1 MDAAREYTEVVD
13 VEARMAMCRWVRWC
27 VLAAIGSAG
36 CFSEGDITPATT
48 DTPTES
54 SGPRAE
60 TGSSTDAPDE
70 ESSSGNGSSGVQGDT
85 GSTSGIAETSTT
97 SAESSSSS
105 ESSSESTS
113 STTDIPGS
121 TTTDITDSDPSVGT
135 ASSDPSMS
143 SEVGSEVS
151 GGPSFDVGGEDSSFI
166 VVVDLSD
173 GANGCD
179 PFEQDCPRGEKCMPW
194 ADDGGDE
201 LNANR
206 CTPIA
211 PLTGSV
217 GDPCTVEGSATSGI
231 DDCELGAMCWHV
243 DPDTNTGVCIALCQ
257 GNESNPVCADPQT
270 QCVIANDGV
279 LTVCLPTCDPLLQ
292 DCTDDDACTAV
303 NDFFACFPDGSDV
316 LGAFGDPCE
325 SFDGCDPGLF
335 CAAAF
340 SVPSCVGGGGCCSS
354 FCDLNA
360 GDPDAQ
366 CPGQAGG
373 QSCLP
378 WYAEGQA
385 PPGDE
390 DIGACAIP

>member
-1 MDAAREYTEVVD
+1 MNGSRKYTEVVD
-13 VEARMAMCRWVRWC
+13 IRWVQWSL
-27 VLAAIGSAG
+27 LAAIGSAG
-36 CFSEGDITPATT
+36 CFSEGDVTPATT
-48 DTPTES
+48 DSPTES

-60 TGSSTDAPDE
+60 TSSSTDAPDA
-70 ESSSGNGSSGVQGDT
+70 SSSSEGNGSSGVHGDT
-85 GSTSGIAETSTT
+85 GSTSGIAETSTSST
-97 SAESSSSS
+97 DSSSSS

-121 TTTDITDSDPSVGT
+121 STTDVTDSDPSVGT
-135 ASSDPSMS
+135 ATSDPSDPSMS

-151 GGPSFDVGGEDSSFI
+151 GGPFFDVGGEDGSFI
-166 VVVDLSD
+166 VRVDLPSI
-173 GANGCD
+173 GAGCD

-201 LNANR
+201 WNANR
-206 CTPIA
+206 CTPLA
-211 PLTGSV
+211 PLTGQV
-217 GDPCTVEGSATSGI
+217 GDPCTVEGAATSGI

-243 DPDTNTGVCIALCQ
+243 DPDTNTGECVGLCA
-257 GNESNPVCADPQT
+257 GNEGNPVCADPQT
-270 QCVIANDGV
+270 QCVIANAGV

-292 DCTDDDACTAV
+292 DCAGTDGCFPV
-303 NDFFACFPDGSDV
+303 SDFFACMPDRSDV

-325 SFDGCDPGLF
+325 SFDACDPGLF
-335 CAAAF
+335 CAAPF
-340 SVPSCVGGGGCCSS
+340 VVPSCLGADGCCSS

-366 CPGQAGG
+366 CAGQAGG